1 MHSQA
6 ETSSF
11 FEASE
16 SIRTNINHKIDINE
30 TAGAKSTAGSVA
42 IIPNLFREFSTKFG
56 MLNRT

>member
-16 SIRTNINHKIDINE
+16 SICTDINHKIDINE

-42 IIPNLFREFSTKFG
+42 LYPPKEER
-56 MLNRT
+56 